1 MSRIPRP
8 VWLLGWAS
16 LFTDAATA
24 FGTGS
29 ALAAVAAV
37 LLLFTQ
43 TSDAEA

>member
-16 LFTDAATA
+16 LFADAATA

-29 ALAAVAAV
+29 ALAAV
-37 LLLFTQ
+37 LLLLTQ